1 MLYLVLLCISIVTG
15 GYFAFRY
22 LTLVSA
28 LKAIGRDLDRVQQ
41 DLTQNQMF
49 HLPVPDPC
57 LRKLL
62 CSLNR
67 LLEGIQ
73 QERQRYERRERDF
86 QKQIENISHDLRT
99 PLTVILGY
107 LKLYQQSNAPCEG
120 RDTEAAETIE
130 IVKRK
135 AEAMRKLA
143 DQFYDFSRIYAK
155 DYLVVTEKLDVARF
169 LREFFAENYQ
179 PIEEAGLRIQIELPE
194 HPVWAIGEAGT
205 LERIC
210 LNLFQNV
217 QRYGDTLF
225 RIAMEEKKGRVA
237 ILFVNDTHSLREEDL
252 PRLFDRFYMRDTS
265 RGRGGTGL
273 GLTIAKALAEE
284 LGGKLTAKML
294 PEAEAVQGEE
304 SRRVCF
310 CLELLR

>member
-194 HPVWAIGEAGT
+194 HPVWAIGEAGA

-252 PRLFDRFYMRDTS
+252 PRLFDRFYMREAS